1 MKISN
6 GANQL
11 AIRKYPD
18 PILMKKAKKIKDP
31 LANAVQE
38 LIFCMLETLHANNNG
53 IGLAAP
59 QVGAG
64 LRLFVIE
71 LEGTAYVLI
80 NPKITAKSRKK
91 VTSEEGCLSF
101 PGQFLPVSRH
111 DEVQIR
117 FTDQFNK
124 PGKIK
129 AQGLLARA
137 FQHELD
143 HLDGILFIDRVKK
156 SAKKI
161 TKKTK

>member
-1 MKISN
+1 M
-6 GANQL
+6 NQL

-18 PILMKKAKKIKDP
+18 PILMKKAEKIKNP
-31 LANAVQE
+31 LDSAVQK
-38 LIFCMLETLHANNNG
+38 LIFCMFETLHANNNG
-53 IGLAAP
+53 VGLAAP
-59 QVGAG
+59 QVGVG

-71 LEGTAYVLI
+71 LEGMSYVLI

-101 PGQFLPVSRH
+101 PGQFLPVSRY

-143 HLDGILFIDRVKK
+143 HLDGILFIDKIKK
-156 SAKKI
+156 SANKTTK
-161 TKKTK
+161 KKTK